1 MSGKGKIVWVRTD
14 HLPSA
19 AERKRMVTSALE
31 AGYADIV
38 LREEDAALQKVGRYF
53 PIIRKGEELYAEAKR
68 IGVVLTIRDHK
79 DAEKAPAFKGKH
91 EFVLVESHDWKVIPL
106 ENLIAEFQGSSTKVI
121 ASCSTLEEA
130 KLFAATLES
139 GVDGLAITIKEP
151 SQLGQFSSL
160 GRSGVS
166 NVELTEATVK
176 MIRPVNVGDRVCV
189 DTCSLLKVG
198 EGMLVGSQSACLF
211 LVQSEAMD
219 SQYVSSRPFRVNAGA
234 VHAYVL
240 GSDGR
245 TKYLSEVKSGEE
257 LLAVESSG
265 RTRPVVVGRAK
276 VEVRPLLLLEAE
288 AEGGRYTT
296 ILQNAETIRLCT
308 KEGSISISDL
318 KENDKVLV
326 RLEEG
331 GRHFGHAVKESVVE
345 R

>member
-1 MSGKGKIVWVRTD
+1 MSGKGKIVWVRAD

-19 AERKRMVTSALE
+19 TERKRMVTSALE

-53 PIIRKGEELYAEAKR
+53 PIVRKGDELFADNKQ

-79 DAEKAPAFKGKH
+79 DAEKASRFKGKH

-106 ENLIAEFQGSSTKVI
+106 ENLIAEFQGTSTKVI
-121 ASCSTLEEA
+121 ASCSSLEEA
-130 KLFAATLES
+130 KLFAATLET
-139 GVDGLAITIKEP
+139 GVDGLAITIDDPLK
-151 SQLGQFSSL
+151 LAQFSGL
-160 GRSGVS
+160 GRSDIS
-166 NVELTEATVK
+166 NVELIEATVK
-176 MIRPVNVGDRVCV
+176 AVRPVNVGDRVCV
-189 DTCSLLKVG
+189 DTCSLLNIG

-240 GSDGR
+240 GADGR
-245 TKYLSEVKSGEE
+245 TKYLSEVKSGTE
-257 LLAVESSG
+257 LLAVDASG

-276 VEVRPLLLLEAE
+276 VEVRPLLLLDAE
-288 AEGGRYTT
+288 ADGTMFTT

-308 KEGSISISDL
+308 KQGSISISDL
-318 KENDKVLV
+318 KEGDKVLV
-326 RLEEG
+326 RLEQG

>member
-1 MSGKGKIVWVRTD
+1 MSGTGKIVWVRAD

-38 LREEDAALQKVGRYF
+38 IREEDAALQRVGRYCA
-53 PIIRKGEELYAEAKR
+53 IVRKGDGLYVEGRRLGAVLTVREAKDVEGASR
-68 IGVVLTIRDHK
+68 
-79 DAEKAPAFKGKH
+79 FKGK
-91 EFVLVESHDWKVIPL
+91 EEAVLVESHDWKVIPL
-106 ENLIAEFQGSSTKVI
+106 ENLIAEFQGTGTKVI
-121 ASCSTLEEA
+121 ASCASVEEA

-139 GVDGLAITIKEP
+139 GVDGLAITIGDP
-151 SQLGQFSSL
+151 AGL
-160 GRSGVS
+160 GRFA
-166 NVELTEATVK
+166 ELRRPEVATIELVEATVK
-176 MIRPVNVGDRVCV
+176 GVRPVSVGDRVCV
-189 DTCSLLKVG
+189 DTCSLLRVG

-211 LVQSEAMD
+211 LVQSESMD
-219 SQYVSSRPFRVNAGA
+219 SHYVASRPFRVNAGA

-240 GSDGR
+240 GADGR
-245 TKYLSEVKSGEE
+245 TKYLSEVKGGTE
-257 LLAVESSG
+257 LLAVDSEG

-288 AEGGRYTT
+288 VSGRTYTT
-296 ILQNAETIRLCT
+296 VLQNAETIRLCT
-308 KEGSISISDL
+308 RDGSISVSDL
-318 KENDKVLV
+318 KEGDKVLV

>member
-31 AGYADIV
+31 SGYVSIV
-38 LREEDAALQKVGRYF
+38 LREEDSALRKVGRYDA
-53 PIIRKGEELYAEAKR
+53 IIRRGDELFVEGKQV
-68 IGVVLTIRDHK
+68 GLVLTIRSHK
-79 DAEKAPAFKGKH
+79 DSEKAAVLKGKQ
-91 EFVLVESHDWKVIPL
+91 EFVLVESQDWKVIPL
-106 ENLIAEFQGSSTKVI
+106 ENLIAEFQGTVTKVI
-121 ASCSTLEEA
+121 ASCSSLEEA
-130 KLFAATLES
+130 NLFATTLES
-139 GVDGLAITIKEP
+139 GVDGLAITIKDP
-151 SQLGQFSSL
+151 AQLGQFASF
-160 GRSGVS
+160 GRTGLS

-176 MIRPVNVGDRVCV
+176 SVRPVSVGDRVCV
-189 DTCSLLKVG
+189 DTCSTLSVG

-219 SQYVSSRPFRVNAGA
+219 SHYVSSRPFRVNAGA

-245 TKYLSEVKSGEE
+245 TKYLSEVGSGTE
-257 LLAVESSG
+257 LLAVDSQG

-288 AEGGRYTT
+288 ADSARYTT

-308 KEGSISISDL
+308 KEGSISVAEV
-318 KENDKVLV
+318 KEGDKVLV
-326 RLEEG
+326 RLEKG

-345 R
+345 K

>member
-1 MSGKGKIVWVRTD
+1 MSGKGKIVWVRAD

-19 AERKRMVTSALE
+19 TERKRMVTSALE

-53 PIIRKGEELYAEAKR
+53 PIVRRGDGLFADNKQ
-68 IGVVLTIRDHK
+68 IGVVLTIHDHK
-79 DAEKAPAFKGKH
+79 DAERASRFKGKH

-106 ENLIAEFQGSSTKVI
+106 ENLIAEFQGTSTKVI
-121 ASCSTLEEA
+121 ASCSSLEEA
-130 KLFAATLES
+130 ELFAATLET
-139 GVDGLAITIKEP
+139 GVDGLAITIDDP
-151 SQLGQFSSL
+151 SKLSRFSGL
-160 GRSGVS
+160 GRSGIS

-176 MIRPVNVGDRVCV
+176 AVRPVNVGDRVCV
-189 DTCSLLKVG
+189 DTCSLLNIG

-211 LVQSEAMD
+211 LVQSESMD

-240 GSDGR
+240 GADGR
-245 TKYLSEVKSGEE
+245 TKYLSEVKSGTE
-257 LLAVESSG
+257 LLAVDASG

-288 AEGGRYTT
+288 ADGTLFTT

-308 KEGSISISDL
+308 REGSISISDL
-318 KENDKVLV
+318 KEGDKVLV
-326 RLEEG
+326 RLEQG

>member
-1 MSGKGKIVWVRTD
+1 MSGKGKIIWVRTD

-19 AERKRMVTSALE
+19 TDRKRMVTSALE
-31 AGYADIV
+31 SGFADIV
-38 LREEDAALQKVGRYF
+38 LREEDAALQKVGRYY
-53 PIIRKGEELYAEAKR
+53 PIIRQGDVLLAEGKQ
-68 IGVVLTIRDHK
+68 IGVVLTIRSHK
-79 DAEKAPAFKGKH
+79 DSEKASVFKGKH
-91 EFVLVESHDWKVIPL
+91 EYVLVESHDWKVIPL
-106 ENLIAEFQGSSTKVI
+106 ENLIAEFQGTSTKVI
-121 ASCSTLEEA
+121 ASCSSLEEA
-130 KLFAATLES
+130 KLFATTLET
-139 GVDGLAITIKEP
+139 GVDGLAITVNDP
-151 SQLGQFSSL
+151 SQLNQFGVL
-160 GRSGVS
+160 GRSGISEVS
-166 NVELTEATVK
+166 LMEAMVRSV
-176 MIRPVNVGDRVCV
+176 RPVSVGDRVCV
-189 DTCSLLKVG
+189 DTCSLLSVG

-245 TKYLSEVKSGEE
+245 TKYLSEVKGGDE
-257 LLAVESSG
+257 LLAVDSSG

-308 KEGSISISDL
+308 KEGSISISDI
-318 KENDKVLV
+318 KEGDKVLV
-326 RLEEG
+326 RLERG

>member
-14 HLPSA
+14 HLTSS

-38 LREEDAALQKVGRYF
+38 LREEDSALQKVGRYY
-53 PIIRKGEELYAEAKR
+53 PIVRKGEELFADGKQ
-68 IGVVLTIRDHK
+68 IGVVLTIHDHK
-79 DAEKAPAFKGKH
+79 DAEKASRFKGKQ

-106 ENLIAEFQGSSTKVI
+106 ENLIAEFQGTSTKVI
-121 ASCSTLEEA
+121 ASCSSVEEA
-130 KLFAATLES
+130 KLFATTLET
-139 GVDGLAITIKEP
+139 GVDGLAITLSDPAKL
-151 SQLGQFSSL
+151 SQFSAL
-160 GRSGVS
+160 ARSDVAA
-166 NVELTEATVK
+166 VELVEATVK
-176 MIRPVNVGDRVCV
+176 AVRPVSVGDRVCV
-189 DTCSLLKVG
+189 DTCSMLAIG

-211 LVQSEAMD
+211 LVQSESMD
-219 SQYVSSRPFRVNAGA
+219 SHYVSSRPFRVNAGA

-245 TKYLSEVKSGEE
+245 TKYLSEVKGGTE
-257 LLAVESSG
+257 LLAVDSQG

-288 AEGGRYTT
+288 ADGTVYTT

-308 KEGSISISDL
+308 KDGSISISDL
-318 KENDKVLV
+318 KEGDKVLV
-326 RLEEG
+326 RLEKG
-331 GRHFGHAVKESVVE
+331 GRHFGHAVKESVLE

>member
-1 MSGKGKIVWVRTD
+1 MSEKGKIIWVRTD
-14 HLPSA
+14 HLTSS
-19 AERKRMVTSALE
+19 AERKNMVTSALE

-38 LREEDAALQKVGRYF
+38 LREEDSALQKVGRYF
-53 PIIRKGEELYAEAKR
+53 PIVRKGEELFADGR
-68 IGVVLTIRDHK
+68 QIGVVLTIRDHK
-79 DAEKAPAFKGKH
+79 DAERASRFKGKQ

-106 ENLIAEFQGSSTKVI
+106 ENLIAEFQGTGTKVI
-121 ASCSTLEEA
+121 ASCATLDEA

-139 GVDGLAITIKEP
+139 GVDGLAITVSEP
-151 SQLGQFSSL
+151 SQLSQFTSL
-160 GRSGVS
+160 RRSEGPEVD
-166 NVELTEATVK
+166 LTEAVVK
-176 MIRPVNVGDRVCV
+176 VVRPVNVGDRVCV
-189 DTCSLLKVG
+189 DTCSMLSVG

-219 SQYVSSRPFRVNAGA
+219 SHYVSSRPFRVNAGA

-245 TKYLSEVKSGEE
+245 TKYLSEVKGGTE
-257 LLAVESSG
+257 LLAVDSKGS
-265 RTRPVVVGRAK
+265 TRPVVVGRAK

-288 AEGGRYTT
+288 VDGERYTT

-308 KEGSISISDL
+308 REGSISVSEI
-318 KENDKVLV
+318 KEGDQVLV
-326 RLEEG
+326 RLEKG

>member
-14 HLPSA
+14 HLTSS

-31 AGYADIV
+31 AGYVDIV
-38 LREEDAALQKVGRYF
+38 LREEDSSLAKVGRYF
-53 PIIRKGEELYAEAKR
+53 PIVRKGEELFADGKQV
-68 IGVVLTIRDHK
+68 GVVLTIHGHK
-79 DAEKAPAFKGKH
+79 DAEKASRFKGKQ

-106 ENLIAEFQGSSTKVI
+106 ENLIAEFQGSDTKVI
-121 ASCSTLEEA
+121 ASCSTVEEA
-130 KLFAATLES
+130 KLFAKTLEA
-139 GVDGLAITIKEP
+139 GVDGLAITVKDP
-151 SQLGQFSSL
+151 AQLARFAEL
-160 GRSGVS
+160 RRSEAAEVQ
-166 NVELTEATVK
+166 LTEAEVK
-176 MIRPVNVGDRVCV
+176 AVRPVNVGDRVCV
-189 DTCSLLKVG
+189 DTCSMMTVG

-245 TKYLSEVKSGEE
+245 TKYLSEVRGGTE
-257 LLAVESSG
+257 LLAVDSSG
-265 RTRPVVVGRAK
+265 NTRPVVVGRAK

-288 AEGGRYTT
+288 VDGQRYTT

-308 KEGSISISDL
+308 RDGSISISDI
-318 KENDKVLV
+318 KDGDKVLV
-326 RLEEG
+326 RLEKG